1 MKHRLSTTDRRL
13 LQHIEKSDS
22 NDTPFDPV
30 DLLNLLEKDDLDNYN
45 TTPAL
50 RRPLPPSSSLTSTSS
65 FAAGRRANVSD
76 SEQYHRGKKADGA
89 GGGGGKVKVGVGVG
103 GGWRRPSQ
111 SSSSSLRHL
120 VDVGDNETT
129 TLESDSTS
137 HSSSFKSRTTHS
149 LFSNYIA
156 WAESATFSIMNYD
169 VVRSWFTRQEQHY
182 RHNKEYWRRIM
193 TMSAVMLL
201 LMVSLYNKISKSRN
215 RHHVGD
221 VVKERSSIITI
232 DEEEDIQSNNSF
244 FTMCDRVTPFDPE
257 VTPRFR
263 TDWPRDNKILIL
275 RSDGGKFGHIGNQID
290 SLLHAFDYARENR
303 LHLGIFFH
311 SWAMDV
317 ISSMFYESDSF
328 ETLQYELMQDLGIEV
343 IRKHVQ
349 LERYDEILS
358 KNAKQLYFHSLE
370 NQTRDYWRELMQ
382 DHISILQQLFMRYN
396 RGYGYVHSGL
406 RAEDSC
412 TTLSTLFR
420 DRVRE
425 VKYSVIHFRSFEDK
439 AASRLVKIADKI
451 GITIEGGVMTMSPD
465 YITSILLPLGM
476 LDYPIILITD
486 GESTDVER
494 ELFNDPIIGPKLIV
508 LSNKVALDGADI
520 ALAVLSDVFIGNPA
534 SGTAGFIARSRM
546 ALGYSAEST
555 QLFRKK
561 R

>member
-50 RRPLPPSSSLTSTSS
+50 RRPPPSSSLMSTSS
-65 FAAGRRANVSD
+65 FAAGRRAIVSD
-76 SEQYHRGKKADGA
+76 SEQYHRGKKADG
-89 GGGGGKVKVGVGVG
+89 GGGDSDGGWRWRGLRDSGSTVG

-111 SSSSSLRHL
+111 SSSSLRHL
-120 VDVGDNETT
+120 VDVDNET

-137 HSSSFKSRTTHS
+137 HSSSFTSRTTHS

-156 WAESATFSIMNYD
+156 WAESATISIMNYEALL
-169 VVRSWFTRQEQHY
+169 RWFSRQQQHY

-193 TMSAVMLL
+193 TMGAVMLL
-201 LMVSLYNKISKSRN
+201 LLVSLYNKISKSRN

-221 VVKERSSIITI
+221 VVNERSSIITI

-257 VTPRFR
+257 IAPRFR

-317 ISSMFYESDSF
+317 ISSLFYESDSF
-328 ETLQYELMQDLGIEV
+328 ETLQYELMHDLGIEV
-343 IRKHVQ
+343 IRKHGQ

-370 NQTRDYWRELMQ
+370 NQTQDYWRELMQ
-382 DHISILQQLFMRYN
+382 YHISILQQLFMRYN

-420 DRVRE
+420 DRLRD
-425 VKYSVIHFRSFEDK
+425 VKYSVSK
-439 AASRLVKIADKI
+439 
-451 GITIEGGVMTMSPD
+451 
-465 YITSILLPLGM
+465 LP
-476 LDYPIILITD
+476 
-486 GESTDVER
+486 S
-494 ELFNDPIIGPKLIV
+494 
-508 LSNKVALDGADI
+508 S
-520 ALAVLSDVFIGNPA
+520 S
-534 SGTAGFIARSRM
+534 
-546 ALGYSAEST
+546 
-555 QLFRKK
+555 
-561 R
+561 

>member
-30 DLLNLLEKDDLDNYN
+30 DLLNLLEKDDLDNN
-45 TTPAL
+45 NFHTAPAL
-50 RRPLPPSSSLTSTSS
+50 RRPLPPPSSSSTSTTSTLSS

-76 SEQYHRGKKADGA
+76 SEQYHRGKKTDGA
-89 GGGGGKVKVGVGVG
+89 GGGGGGGGKVKVGVGG
-103 GGWRRPSQ
+103 WRWRRPSQ

-120 VDVGDNETT
+120 VDVVDNETT

-137 HSSSFKSRTTHS
+137 HSSSFTSRTTHS

-169 VVRSWFTRQEQHY
+169 AVLRWFSRQQHHY

-193 TMSAVMLL
+193 TMGAVMLL
-201 LMVSLYNKISKSRN
+201 ILVSLYNKISKSRN
-215 RHHVGD
+215 RHYVGGIN
-221 VVKERSSIITI
+221 ERSSIITI
-232 DEEEDIQSNNSF
+232 DDEEVDQPSNNSF

-425 VKYSVIHFRSFEDK
+425 VKYSVSK
-439 AASRLVKIADKI
+439 
-451 GITIEGGVMTMSPD
+451 
-465 YITSILLPLGM
+465 LP
-476 LDYPIILITD
+476 
-486 GESTDVER
+486 S
-494 ELFNDPIIGPKLIV
+494 
-508 LSNKVALDGADI
+508 S
-520 ALAVLSDVFIGNPA
+520 S
-534 SGTAGFIARSRM
+534 
-546 ALGYSAEST
+546 
-555 QLFRKK
+555 
-561 R
+561 